1 MRPPYLTSSG
11 QFRMSV
17 KRCESPFASCA
28 LARIVSFG
36 PIWIRV
42 DQLLS
47 RTLGEHERERL
58 HGTQVLKLRGH
69 RADRADRFAVGRPER
84 QGGILGSRHR
94 LQVDR
99 P

>member
-1 MRPPYLTSSG
+1 MRTPYLMSSG

-58 HGTQVLKLRGH
+58 HGTQVLKLRDIAQIARIASLSGDQNG
-69 RADRADRFAVGRPER
+69 RAASSVHATV
-84 QGGILGSRHR
+84 SN
-94 LQVDR
+94 
-99 P
+99 